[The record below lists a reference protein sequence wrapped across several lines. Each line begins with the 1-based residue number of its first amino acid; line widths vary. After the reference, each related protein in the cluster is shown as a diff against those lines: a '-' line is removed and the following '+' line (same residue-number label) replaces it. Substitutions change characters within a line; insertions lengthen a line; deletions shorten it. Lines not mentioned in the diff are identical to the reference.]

1 MTTPAAEHTPPEQ
14 SAYWCRQACRKLFR
28 PIVRLALHFGLKHKD
43 LDEILRHALIDEAL
57 SQTQSDDN
65 KKPNISRLAVIT
77 GLQRKDVSDRLLTLE
92 TPEVAPHSWPS
103 LVFTAWL
110 NWVADNP
117 RLRCIPTT
125 APTHAPDYPS
135 FSNLARLATKGNVH
149 HRTVLNELLRL
160 GLVEE
165 QDDTVRLSEQ
175 AFIPKENQ
183 KMMLSFT
190 ADHGYDH
197 LQAMLSNVIGEQ
209 PAFLEQSVFSEHV
222 SSVDCVAAQAL
233 AKAHWQQLNQT
244 LISYLTDAEAQH
256 QSNLQTP
263 ATHRLRVGI
272 YVYHEKVDAS

>member
-1 MTTPAAEHTPPEQ
+1 MSTPILEHAPPE
-14 SAYWCRQACRKLFR
+14 SRAYWCGQTCRKLLR

-57 SQTQSDDN
+57 SQTRSEHN

-77 GLQRKDVSDRLLTLE
+77 GLQRKDVSDRLVTLE
-92 TPEVAPHSWPS
+92 APEVALHSWPS

-125 APTHAPDYPS
+125 APTNEPNYPS

-165 QDDTVRLSEQ
+165 QDDMVKLSEQ

-209 PAFLEQSVFSEHV
+209 PPFLEQSVFSEQV

-233 AKAHWQQLNQT
+233 AKAHWQQLNHT
-244 LISYLTDAEAQH
+244 LISYLTDAEQQH
-256 QSNLQTP
+256 HTTP
-263 ATHRLRVGI
+263 PTHRVRVGM
-272 YVYHEKVDAS
+272 YVYHEKIHES

>member
-1 MTTPAAEHTPPEQ
+1 MTTTAQEHAPPEN
-14 SAYWCRQACRKLFR
+14 SASWCRQTCRQLFR

-57 SQTQSDDN
+57 SQTQADQH
-65 KKPNISRLAVIT
+65 KKPNVSRLAVIT

-92 TPEVAPHSWPS
+92 QATAVAPHSWPS

-125 APTHAPDYPS
+125 APTDAPDYPS

-209 PAFLEQSVFSEHV
+209 PPFLEQSVFSEQV
-222 SSVDCVAAQAL
+222 SAIDCVAVQAL
-233 AKAHWQQLNQT
+233 AKAHWQQLNHT
-244 LISYLTDAEAQH
+244 LISYLTDAEQQH
-256 QSNLQTP
+256 STSP
-263 ATHRLRVGI
+263 THRLRVGL
-272 YVYHEKVDAS
+272 YVYHEKTHES

>member
-1 MTTPAAEHTPPEQ
+1 MRSPFSEHAAPEN
-14 SAYWCRQACRKLFR
+14 SAHWCRQTCRQLFR

-57 SQTQSDDN
+57 SQTPADHH

-77 GLQRKDVSDRLLTLE
+77 GLQRKDVSDRLVTLE
-92 TPEVAPHSWPS
+92 QATQVAPHSWPS

-125 APTHAPDYPS
+125 APTNEPDYPS

-149 HRTVLNELLRL
+149 HRTILNELLRL

-165 QDDTVRLSEQ
+165 QADTVRLSEQ

-209 PAFLEQSVFSEHV
+209 PPFLEQSVFSEQV
-222 SSVDCVAAQAL
+222 SAVDCVAVQAV
-233 AKAHWQQLNQT
+233 AKAHWQQINQT
-244 LISYLTDAEAQH
+244 LISYLTDAEQQQHAQ
-256 QSNLQTP
+256 NPPTY
-263 ATHRLRVGI
+263 RIRVGM
-272 YVYHEKVDAS
+272 YVYHEKTHES

>member
-1 MTTPAAEHTPPEQ
+1 MTTPAVEHTPPEQ

-77 GLQRKDVSDRLLTLE
+77 GLQRKDISDRLVTLE
-92 TPEVAPHSWPS
+92 QATQVAPHSWPS
-103 LVFTAWL
+103 VVFTAWL

-125 APTHAPDYPS
+125 APTDEPDYPS
-135 FSNLARLATKGNVH
+135 FSNLARLASKGNVH

-165 QDDTVRLSEQ
+165 QDHTVKLSEH

-209 PAFLEQSVFSEHV
+209 PPFLEQSVFSEQV
-222 SSVDCVAAQAL
+222 SLVDCVAAQAL
-233 AKAHWQQLNQT
+233 AKAHWQQLHHT
-244 LISYLTDAEAQH
+244 LISYLTDAEQQH
-256 QSNLQTP
+256 HLTP
-263 ATHRLRVGI
+263 PTHRVRVGM
-272 YVYHEKVDAS
+272 YVYHEKTHES